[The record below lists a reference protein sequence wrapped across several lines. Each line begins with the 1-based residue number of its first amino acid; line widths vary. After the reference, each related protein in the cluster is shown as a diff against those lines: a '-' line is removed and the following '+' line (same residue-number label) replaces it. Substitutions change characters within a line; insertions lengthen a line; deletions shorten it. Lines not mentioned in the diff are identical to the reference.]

1 MMSTEQIKMNTGFC
15 KKRNSGFSLIEV
27 ALAMLVIAI
36 GIPALLGLLGSGL
49 NMNKTSQDDT
59 LLGTFAQAYFS
70 AVKAEAR
77 DNWDAVASAIGTVPA
92 SQSTVFETPDDFV
105 LRADNPVSYILKS
118 SGPGNPEAYAL
129 RYAPSIA
136 QDASGNRIAVGLN
149 VWPGEYGPA
158 TSTNAVS
165 FYTEIYRL
173 N

>member
-1 MMSTEQIKMNTGFC
+1 MNIKNISPKSDQT
-15 KKRNSGFSLIEV
+15 GFSLIEV

-77 DNWDAVASAIGTVPA
+77 DNWDAVASASGTVPA
-92 SQSTVFETPDDFV
+92 SQTKVFDSPIDLALGKSIHT
-105 LRADNPVSYILKS
+105 YILKS
-118 SGPGNPEAYAL
+118 SGPGKPEAYAL
-129 RYAPSIA
+129 RYSPNITAT
-136 QDASGNRIAVGLN
+136 GNRVTIELN
-149 VWPGEYGPA
+149 VWPGEFGSA
-158 TSTNAVS
+158 SSTNAVS